1 MFRKRLKEAQE
12 IDRLVNDSTPELH
25 KHEIKP
31 SKKKKAQDTV
41 EGDDLEKMVD
51 DHLQEAG
58 GGKKKKKKKK
68 AKESGSKKIL
78 NSQKTTIS
86 VCYYTYLHIR
96 GVSNVI
102 TNCLSPW
109 WTHTLSFPET

>member
-12 IDRLVNDSTPELH
+12 IDRLVNDSTPDLH

-51 DHLQEAG
+51 DHLQAG
-58 GGKKKKKKKK
+58 GGKKKKKKK
-68 AKESGSKKIL
+68 AKDSGS
-78 NSQKTTIS
+78 NTTKNYLKPTDS
-86 VCYYTYLHIR
+86 VRYYIYLHIR

-102 TNCLSPW
+102 TDCLSPW
-109 WTHTLSFPET
+109 WTHILSFPET